1 MKTKEIKGFEQYLIT
16 DTGTVINSKTNK
28 VLKPCNNGNGY
39 LYVSLG
45 SKNHRYI
52 HRLVAEAFI
61 PNPDN
66 LPQID
71 HIDTDKT
78 NNNESNLRWVTK
90 QQNMNNPI
98 TLARIQKTPSG
109 SNSRIAKPVIGYS
122 VKDNSVIKFDSI
134 IEASNYVGCKPS
146 SISNCI
152 AKRIKSAKGYRWEF
166 NNN

>member
-1 MKTKEIKGFEQYLIT
+1 MKTKEIQGFEKYLIT
-16 DTGTVINSKTNK
+16 ENGTVINSQTNK

-45 SKNHRYI
+45 RKNHRYI

-78 NNNESNLRWVTK
+78 NNNVSNLRWVTRK
-90 QQNMNNPI
+90 QNINNPI
-98 TLARIQKTPSG
+98 TLARIQNTPSG
-109 SNSRIAKPVIGYS
+109 SSSKLAKQVIGCS
-122 VKDNSVIKFDSI
+122 VTNNSIIKFGSI
-134 IEASNYVGCKPS
+134 AEAATYVGCKSS

-152 AKRIKSAKGYRWEF
+152 AKRTKSVKGYRWEF
-166 NNN
+166 NND